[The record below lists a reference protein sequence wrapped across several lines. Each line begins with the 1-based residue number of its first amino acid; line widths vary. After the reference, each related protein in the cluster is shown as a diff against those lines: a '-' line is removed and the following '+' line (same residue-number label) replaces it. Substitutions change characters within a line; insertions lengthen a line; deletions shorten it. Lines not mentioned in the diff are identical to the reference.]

1 MRINF
6 YDARITDDDK
16 TILVKERGINYET
29 IDINNPEKI
38 YVMMQML
45 LNMDELA
52 EEHVYMI
59 ALNTSCKVLGMFLIS
74 KGTICTSLVSPREV
88 FLRAAL
94 IGAVQIVLV
103 HNHPSGNPVPSE
115 CDMELT
121 KRLKAGGE
129 LLNICLAD
137 HIIIGQN
144 SYLSFK
150 EAKLL

>member
-137 HIIIGQN
+137 HIIIGRD